1 MTDEV
6 VVATGTSGTPAQAGD
21 TTLTKTTEGE
31 GQVVKT
37 GEVATDPAK
46 AGEVVTEQKEIE
58 YAFEMPEGVEVDKV
72 RQDEFVALAK
82 EAKLP
87 ADVAQKIVGM
97 EAKRIQAEA
106 EAHVA
111 LVKSWADTVLADKEL
126 GVPENQAI
134 ARKTIETFGTPELR
148 NLLNSTGM
156 GNHPEFVKLAYR
168 IGKAISED
176 GFVRGSAPAGEQTAA
191 KTLFPNMN

>member
-1 MTDEV
+1 
-6 VVATGTSGTPAQAGD
+6 
-21 TTLTKTTEGE
+21 
-31 GQVVKT
+31 
-37 GEVATDPAK
+37 
-46 AGEVVTEQKEIE
+46 
-58 YAFEMPEGVEVDKV
+58 
-72 RQDEFVALAK
+72 
-82 EAKLP
+82 
-87 ADVAQKIVGM
+87 M

-106 EAHVA
+106 DAHVT
-111 LVKSWADTVLADKEL
+111 LVKSWADTVQADKEL

-176 GFVRGSAPAGEQTAA
+176 GFVRGGAPAGEQTAA